1 MQRLVNFLK
10 RKFIAK
16 LVDIKESLDICN
28 IWRIRNPKCKK
39 FMFRQN
45 HSTRFVECQSDY
57 IFISNYLQEFI
68 DCTEVFVPEV
78 PAPSTD
84 HSPIFI
90 LLSNDDSDNNGRG
103 VLKLLVL

>member
-1 MQRLVNFLK
+1 
-10 RKFIAK
+10 
-16 LVDIKESLDICN
+16 
-28 IWRIRNPKCKK
+28 
-39 FMFRQN
+39 MFRQN

-68 DCTEVFVPEV
+68 DYTEVL